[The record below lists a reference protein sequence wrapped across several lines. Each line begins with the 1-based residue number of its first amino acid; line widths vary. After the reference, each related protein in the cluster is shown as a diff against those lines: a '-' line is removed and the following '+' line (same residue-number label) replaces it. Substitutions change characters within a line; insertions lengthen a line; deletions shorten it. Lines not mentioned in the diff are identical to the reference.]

1 MTVKA
6 KLISGLAAI
15 FVAGLV
21 VGGSVGFQV
30 ARSSAPK
37 APPTERRDAKAG
49 NRGGDFVERMCS
61 RQQRDL
67 GLSDEQLAKIKPIY
81 EQASAELKAVNAENY
96 ERVRAIFRASHEKIK
111 PFLTTN
117 QVQKLEEKNREREMR
132 FKKHSQEKPPKC

>member
-30 ARSSAPK
+30 ARANAPK
-37 APPTERRDAKAG
+37 APPAERRDSKNG
-49 NRGGDFVERMCS
+49 NRGSDFVERMCS

-67 GLSDEQLAKIKPIY
+67 NLSDEQLAKIKPIY

-117 QVQKLEEKNREREMR
+117 QVEKLEEKIRERELR
-132 FKKHSQEKPPKC
+132 FKKHSQEKSPKC